1 MLVVTRTAAHCART
15 LHGSSLAG
23 SESGDCD
30 GARESGGSQEGVRSE
45 SGDRELR
52 SPGTRS
58 EAGAAQQVEEE
69 TVRRMHWIYG
79 ILGEKEIYRRLGDTG
94 YI

>member
-30 GARESGGSQEGVRSE
+30 GARESGAASQEQRVE
-45 SGDRELR
+45 ISGDTLR
-52 SPGTRS
+52 GGGSSTSGGRDD
-58 EAGAAQQVEEE
+58 
-69 TVRRMHWIYG
+69 G

>member
-30 GARESGGSQEGVRSE
+30 GARESGASQEPVRRQRVE
-45 SGDRELR
+45 ISGDTLR
-52 SPGTRS
+52 GGGSSTFNKWRKRRS
-58 EAGAAQQVEEE
+58 GG
-69 TVRRMHWIYG
+69 WIGYMG
-79 ILGEKEIYRRLGDTG
+79 YWEKKRYIGD
-94 YI
+94 

>member
-30 GARESGGSQEGVRSE
+30 GARESGASQE
-45 SGDRELR
+45 
-52 SPGTRS
+52 P
-58 EAGAAQQVEEE
+58 
-69 TVRRMHWIYG
+69 VRRQRVEISGERGHAQRRGQLNKWRKCRPGGWIG
-79 ILGEKEIYRRLGDTG
+79 WRCIGDL
-94 YI
+94 

>member
-30 GARESGGSQEGVRSE
+30 GARESGASQEQRVE
-45 SGDRELR
+45 ISGER
-52 SPGTRS
+52 GH
-58 EAGAAQQVEEE
+58 AQ
-69 TVRRMHWIYG
+69 RRGQLNKWRNG
-79 ILGEKEIYRRLGDTG
+79 QEDGLDGDV
-94 YI
+94 